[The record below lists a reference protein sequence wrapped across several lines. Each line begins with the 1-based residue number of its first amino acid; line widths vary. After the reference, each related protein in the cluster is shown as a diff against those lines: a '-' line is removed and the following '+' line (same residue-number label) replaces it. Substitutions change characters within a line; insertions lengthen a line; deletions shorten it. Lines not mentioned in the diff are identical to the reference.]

1 LGFVGLLFGVT
12 GMLGGCG
19 GGAATAASPTSAAS
33 VSAADDDSDE
43 LAADLNEHHRHHH
56 HGGVT
61 MFIAMSLDSLGVSPE
76 QKAAIEKIQS
86 DLYAKMEPARAAEQ
100 NLANVIADGI
110 AAGGADAAKVNAAV
124 SDVATAA
131 AGIHEATIDAL
142 NQLHDKLTPDQRVAL
157 MDKVAAH
164 WEVWKAANADQDQP
178 GQDLNRDGKVS
189 ASEQSHLERL
199 AREID
204 LTPDQ
209 IAKVRATFATGMKSA
224 PVKLDPAQVDAHV
237 HELTAAFDA
246 ATFDARSLVHR
257 AAAHGQMAGYG
268 ARRMAELYLAV
279 DPVLNPA
286 QRARLSAILKEH
298 AQLGKGAGSAAAPS
312 PPKS

>member
-1 LGFVGLLFGVT
+1 MRARRGLGFVGLLFGVT

-157 MDKVAAH
+157 MDKVAA
-164 WEVWKAANADQDQP
+164 
-178 GQDLNRDGKVS
+178 G
-189 ASEQSHLERL
+189 
-199 AREID
+199 ARPEPRRKG
-204 LTPDQ
+204 LG
-209 IAKVRATFATGMKSA
+209 VRAEPPRASGQGDRPDSGSDREGA
-224 PVKLDPAQVDAHV
+224 GDLRHG
-237 HELTAAFDA
+237 HEVGAGE
-246 ATFDARSLVHR
+246 ARPCPGR
-257 AAAHGQMAGYG
+257 YARPRAHGRIRRGDVRRKITRSPRRGPRPDGRVRG
-268 ARRMAELYLAV
+268 ATHGRALPGGRPRAEPGPEGPAV
-279 DPVLNPA
+279 GNP
-286 QRARLSAILKEH
+286 QGTRPAR
-298 AQLGKGAGSAAAPS
+298 
-312 PPKS
+312 